1 MSDRKNGI
9 GLKAFLIGGA
19 IFAGLGLIFAPQSGK
34 ETRKKIK
41 KFADEFW
48 GKAED
53 FIEESK
59 DKIEEVA
66 KEINK

>member
-9 GLKAFLIGGA
+9 RLTAFLLGGA

-34 ETRKKIK
+34 ETRKKMK
-41 KFADEFW
+41 KFVNEFW
-48 GKAED
+48 GKTEE

-66 KEINK
+66 KELKK